1 MGRPGTRSVEQM
13 AVLKRTYAGSEM
25 VGLRIGRLAGDE
37 KSPES
42 SRIHLF
48 PILMTV

>member
-1 MGRPGTRSVEQM
+1 MGRPGTRGVEQ
-13 AVLKRTYAGSEM
+13 VEVVKCPHDGSEM
-25 VGLRIGRLAGDE
+25 VGLRLGRLAGDE

-48 PILMTV
+48 PILTKG